1 MEGNMST
8 AKRAA
13 PDTSASVDTA
23 TRIVPVEYIERRIY
37 LLREQ
42 KVMLDSDLADLYQV
56 TTGNLNLVVK
66 RNRIRFPADFMFQ
79 LTKDESASLVLQSA
93 IAKRGRGGRQTPPY
107 AFTELGV
114 AMLSSVLNSERAV
127 QINILIMRAFVR
139 LRTLL
144 SANKELARHL
154 DEIEARVTKQ
164 LTGHD
169 QKLTTHEQA
178 ITGIFKTLR
187 DLMNPPQVRAIGFT
201 ADVSKKP

>member
-1 MEGNMST
+1 MST
-8 AKRAA
+8 AKKFA
-13 PDTSASVDTA
+13 PDDSASVDTEA
-23 TRIVPVEYIERRIY
+23 RLVPAEYIERRIY
-37 LLREQ
+37 LLRNQ
-42 KVMLDSDLADLYQV
+42 KIMLDSDLADLYQV
-56 TTGNLNLVVK
+56 TTGNFNLAVK
-66 RNRIRFPADFMFQ
+66 RNRTRFPTDFMFQ
-79 LTKDESASLVLQSA
+79 LTKDESVSLLLQFA
-93 IAKRGRGGRQTPPY
+93 RAKKGRGGRQTPPY

-127 QINILIMRAFVR
+127 QINILIMRAFVK

-144 SANKELARHL
+144 STNRELARHL
-154 DEIEARVTKQ
+154 DEVEARFTKQ

-201 ADVSKKP
+201 ADLSKKKPQ